1 MQSSTLRNVL
11 LAHLGIGL
19 ALGLALPFLVN
30 PFVLW
35 QPGTHAG
42 FSLAAAVAGAA
53 IGLLNY
59 WIVHRLLA
67 APLQAVATAATALG
81 NGDLTRRC
89 DIQGDDSLGA
99 IAQAI
104 NQMAGT
110 LRKLIDDLG
119 TLGNDVDSDSR
130 TIQHAFGDVR
140 ERFASQQAETGRI
153 VGILEDM
160 RGKGEE
166 VVATASQVTDST
178 QRAVE
183 VARNGTSVVDETI
196 RGMGVIERTVSRASD
211 EVFQLGQRSDEIGAI
226 IEVIRG
232 IAEQTN
238 LLALNAAIEAARAG
252 EQGRGFAVVADE
264 VRKLAEKTG
273 GATEEISQVISGI
286 QAQVKQTVVTMG
298 ESRENVQLGV
308 TRAEQAGRSL
318 AEMLAS
324 VQGISALMARIATL
338 ADEQQTL
345 IGDIAGRATGMAVSI
360 DTTLEQ
366 AIAGDQACLDL
377 TTRSSSLQDR
387 IGRFRV
393 A

>member
-1 MQSSTLRNVL
+1 MAEPTK
-11 LAHLGIGL
+11 
-19 ALGLALPFLVN
+19 
-30 PFVLW
+30 
-35 QPGTHAG
+35 
-42 FSLAAAVAGAA
+42 
-53 IGLLNY
+53 
-59 WIVHRLLA
+59 A

-211 EVFQLGQRSDEIGAI
+211 EVFQLGQRSDEIGAMPSMPPS
-226 IEVIRG
+226 R
-232 IAEQTN
+232 Q
-238 LLALNAAIEAARAG
+238 RAPG
-252 EQGRGFAVVADE
+252 SRVADSPWSPTKCANW
-264 VRKLAEKTG
+264 RKK
-273 GATEEISQVISGI
+273 
-286 QAQVKQTVVTMG
+286 
-298 ESRENVQLGV
+298 
-308 TRAEQAGRSL
+308 RAAPPRK
-318 AEMLAS
+318 
-324 VQGISALMARIATL
+324 SAR
-338 ADEQQTL
+338 
-345 IGDIAGRATGMAVSI
+345 
-360 DTTLEQ
+360 
-366 AIAGDQACLDL
+366 
-377 TTRSSSLQDR
+377 
-387 IGRFRV
+387 
-393 A
+393 